1 MSKNQLWPKAFVKCT
16 RRNPVLCSILGNDEH
31 YSTAWLEVP
40 WEIAHSGDPL
50 SISLWVAEGSKYTW
64 MAGSQCVECH
74 NQDHIDDLLSEA
86 AK

>member
-1 MSKNQLWPKAFVKCT
+1 MNKNELWPKIFVKCT
-16 RRNPVLCSILGNDEH
+16 RRNPALCSWGNDDH
-31 YSTAWLEVP
+31 YSTAWLELP

-64 MAGSQCVECH
+64 MAGSQCVPCH
-74 NQDHIDDLLSEA
+74 NQDHIDDLLDEA